1 MTKDVLIRIVGLQ
14 SLGSSGSQEP
24 IELVI
29 GGEYYFRNGSHYLKY
44 EETVEGFDQTTINY
58 IKINPKGV
66 EVRKK
71 GLIIVN
77 MVFVKEKKDDTYYT
91 TPFGN
96 IEMGISAAR
105 VNFQEG
111 IDHLGLRVDYVLEMN
126 GEYVADCFLTVEA
139 QSKGAGNFVF

>member
-14 SLGSSGSQEP
+14 SLGEADGQEP

-29 GGEYYFRNGSHYLKY
+29 GGGNYYQNGSHYLRY
-44 EETVEGFDQTTINY
+44 EEKVEGFNEKTINY
-58 IKINPKGV
+58 IKISPKGV

-71 GLIIVN
+71 GLINVH
-77 MVFVKEKKDDTYYT
+77 MVFEKEKKNVTYYA

-105 VNFQEG
+105 VHLQEG
-111 IDHLGLRVDYVLEMN
+111 IDHLNAKVDYALEMN
-126 GEYVADCFLTVEA
+126 GEYVADCFLTIEA
-139 QSKGAGNFVF
+139 QSKDAGHFEI

>member
-14 SLGSSGSQEP
+14 SLGNSGEQEP

-44 EETVEGFDQTTINY
+44 EEIVEGFDQTTINY
-58 IKINPKGV
+58 IKMNSHSV

-71 GLIIVN
+71 GLINVH
-77 MVFVKEKKDDTYYT
+77 MVFEKEKKNVTYYT

-105 VNFQEG
+105 VNLQEG
-111 IDHLGLRVDYVLEMN
+111 IDHLRLRVDYVLEMN

-139 QSKGAGNFVF
+139 QSKGTANSVF

>member
-71 GLIIVN
+71 GLINVH
-77 MVFVKEKKDDTYYT
+77 MVFEKEKKNVTYYT

-139 QSKGAGNFVF
+139 QSKGDGNFVF

>member
-14 SLGSSGSQEP
+14 SLGNSGGQEP

-44 EETVEGFDQTTINY
+44 EETVEGFEKTTVNY
-58 IKINPKGV
+58 IKINDKGV

-71 GLIIVN
+71 GLINVH
-77 MVFVKEKKDDTYYT
+77 MVFEKEKKNVTYYT
-91 TPFGN
+91 TPFGS

-105 VNFQEG
+105 VKFQEG
-111 IDHLGLRVDYVLEMN
+111 IDHFSLRVDYVLEMN
-126 GEYVADCFLTVEA
+126 GEYVADCFLTLEA
-139 QSKGAGNFVF
+139 QSKGAANFVF

>member
-14 SLGSSGSQEP
+14 SLGNSQEQEP

-44 EETVEGFDQTTINY
+44 EEIIEGFDKKTINY
-58 IKINPKGV
+58 IKISQTGV

-71 GLIIVN
+71 GLINVH
-77 MVFVKEKKDDTYYT
+77 MVFEKGKKNLTYYT

-105 VNFQEG
+105 IFLQEG
-111 IDHLGLRVDYVLEMN
+111 IDHLNLRVDYALEMN
-126 GEYVADCFLTVEA
+126 GEYVADCYLTVEI
-139 QSKGAGNFVF
+139 QSKGTGNFEI